1 MAVRPQAYIKTL
13 TWYKQ
18 DKIGDIRRDIIA
30 RKLVLSTLTG
40 SDTIHKQYFANVWH
54 KEDREG
60 SLLNYEL
67 TGRVR
72 FLHCEEGRS
81 GGKETGGKGS
91 TDPPRCFWARQRG

>member
-1 MAVRPQAYIKTL
+1 MQAYVKTL

-30 RKLVLSTLTG
+30 RKLVLSTLPGT
-40 SDTIHKQYFANVWH
+40 DVIHSQYFANVWH

-72 FLHCEEGRS
+72 L
-81 GGKETGGKGS
+81 
-91 TDPPRCFWARQRG
+91 